1 MFRYHFGVS
10 SPVLPGV
17 VPPLN
22 LTAAYRSL
30 WYARFG
36 QGSSTSLPKVMAL
49 HRRGSISHTGWSF
62 DWNNPSMNYLYHRT
76 FLCPVPYVHK
86 VGIMV
91 NQRIIAG
98 NAQFT
103 GIAAGRGVGFTTGLL
118 LLRKGLGMRET
129 PIRPHSWHCRMQSGY
144 QYGGN
149 RKRPPVWRRHRG
161 SLRPRGRNLGGVE
174 GMTGGCGSGCDP
186 AIHTRRLRVYHRPR
200 RLRMASRI
208 SIFFAARRF
217 EPLNS
222 MG

>member
-1 MFRYHFGVS
+1 MLPLFAHSRHIVFPPVLVYGFGAIFGKITVIEPIKISRSISDRVDYPPIRLSCFGVS

-86 VGIMV
+86 VGIRSK
-91 NQRIIAG
+91 NQKFPR
-98 NAQFT
+98 
-103 GIAAGRGVGFTTGLL
+103 
-118 LLRKGLGMRET
+118 LRK
-129 PIRPHSWHCRMQSGY
+129 
-144 QYGGN
+144 
-149 RKRPPVWRRHRG
+149 V
-161 SLRPRGRNLGGVE
+161 
-174 GMTGGCGSGCDP
+174 
-186 AIHTRRLRVYHRPR
+186 
-200 RLRMASRI
+200 
-208 SIFFAARRF
+208 
-217 EPLNS
+217 
-222 MG
+222 